1 MRKSAFLLM
10 FAVLL
15 VLVSSGSVSATW
27 WNESYT
33 KKILINCTNLDDNT
47 PIVINGSSG
56 FTIDGKK
63 QIVWTYCSGTG
74 TAVYYNDYSDYVVA
88 NDTTQLPMEVEFGNG
103 TSYNPTQV
111 WDSNYLAVY
120 HMTDT
125 TTSTITDSTSNDY
138 DCTKKGANEPIE
150 STGEIGQAQD
160 FDGSDDYIACGDINE
175 LDTANEITYE
185 TYSKLDDFDTTYPR
199 LICKASG
206 TGDAQR
212 NDILFNSPDRI
223 ELGLGG
229 SRIAIG
235 EAVTTGTWYYTAGT
249 AKMDIGAGSDKL
261 EIFKNGYSIGS
272 DNTLTLAPV
281 DMGTHQVY
289 IGSFDPGV
297 LDTRE
302 WDGLID
308 EVRISDIV
316 RSDSYFNQTYE
327 NIIGTAGYGNL
338 LAEESAPSADA
349 PIITAHTTSPST
361 VYTNTDF
368 KFNMTATD
376 TDNAT
381 FTGWVQFYVNDS
393 ATGSVQTNSMN
404 NNTNTLIGTL
414 ANANFIKGSEL
425 IAEYWAS
432 DGENNSTKANQSTVT
447 VSNTAPVFNPAL
459 ANQNAYSDIEFTY
472 DINATDLDSDTLTYY
487 DNTTLFNINSETG
500 IITDTPTESE
510 KGTYTILITIGD
522 GTDNTTSTFD
532 YTIIDKTPPAIT
544 WIQQPDLNLTV
555 ETNPTY
561 LYNISDTSGVN
572 WTSVIFYHGLNDTY
586 LNSMNWSYRYP
597 ASAKQPDRL
606 RACNRNKSLLLI
618 EDNAIKLYEGDIAS
632 YGGHLYGACLKPVV
646 YSSGSDWVAFNMTFD
661 YHHLME
667 SHIPVDKTALHN
679 EVKTDQ
685 YINIYKSHPAIVQ
698 LETFPTEIN
707 RTVNG
712 TYPLLIYGCNNSVNP
727 YTVDYTS
734 DSNCAFYGTRT
745 DFDTKDRISN
755 QSSYVHFLSGIDE
768 NGKIGGTSLTPSDTM
783 FMYLDS
789 DAPNV
794 AKGFKLYYADDVVP
808 DNTNFNETYYLH
820 TYSPSSWTNRSETPD
835 VQLEVTADEFD
846 IQYYVFACDNNS
858 NCVNFTMQADALGE
872 RPNEAP
878 NAPYLIQPLV
888 NYNITGTYNITW
900 LDGID
905 PEGDPFNITLVLIN
919 HTDSSEYVLTSTIS
933 KGTEYYSWD
942 TTAYIDLDSYQIV
955 IYATDSGGLK
965 SLNDTSE
972 GNFTIDNT
980 APVPSNIGKNDSH
993 IERNDVVKFYAN
1005 WSDNIVGLSHYI
1017 FSWNNSG
1024 SWVNDS
1030 AVELTSW
1037 SNITKTVTAE
1047 RDTFVSWIIYAND
1060 SLNNIGNTGIQNFT
1074 VQNAAPDQPVL
1085 NAPTDGATDQL
1096 LNTTLNITVTD
1107 ADGDLMNVSF
1117 YGVSVSNYIEQEN
1130 ANITSCTGNWDG
1142 THPCGFVSDGDWA
1155 TYGSGAV
1162 GGNPAYLELI
1172 YFKLDN
1178 SFEMIWQIKDYSG
1191 TFNLTIPDS
1200 CFSYNED
1207 NVSFKITSDYDDPFW
1222 VYYDCWDGSW
1232 NRLKSYND
1240 DSWIYEEKVFWIIET
1255 LDIIANTT
1263 DIPSGSDATFDWS
1276 GLDFNTTYEW
1286 YAVVTDGTNTTTTP
1300 TYNFTT
1306 FAFPLSITAGPYP
1319 EDDTGVNTL
1328 PVNFNLTMLAL
1339 EDFNCTL
1346 MINSTE
1352 NATGDYT
1359 AGADVLVSFDESLPD
1374 GYWEYYIT
1382 CEDKVHGTLLN
1393 STTNTIFVDTQNPT
1407 ITINPSNAFTATN
1420 TSTISNY
1427 DSTEFP
1433 LNITFEDE
1441 RDLFAMEIN
1450 ITNSIGHTVF
1460 NRTNTSLSGLTY
1472 NYTEIVDNSDWTAGL
1487 YNIEVI
1493 VSDSHT
1499 SALID
1504 DYKPIKLTDKLIF
1517 DTAEDN
1523 KITIEADDAIS
1534 SDTTKV
1540 YDRYLFEFSY
1550 PKTKT
1555 TDIVYHVKSD
1565 NKIYY
1570 KPDSGYKAHFIIWNP
1585 STKTGNW
1592 VDFEDVA
1599 LKDYTVRKVSDN
1611 DYTVT
1616 FKMPA
1621 EGIETIK
1628 FNSIGGLNVVTEN
1641 YEWFRG
1647 STAQS
1652 YTTPVLTN
1660 TTTSF
1665 YLNVT
1670 NTSSISDINARFFYN
1685 YTEYSVTK
1693 TTSDDYGFK
1702 ATITA
1707 PALTIG
1713 SQVFNF
1719 TWNVSINQTDGTQYN
1734 FSELNNQTVSTA
1746 QINITML
1753 DELNHSLITETLDV
1767 YYVGEGRHYTT
1778 DTGYILIGNLSP
1790 SIPYIEIEN
1799 DNYPRRG
1806 YYITISEN
1814 ITTHLT
1820 AYLLRST
1827 ASTQETTF
1835 TVQDSDLS
1843 RIENAKMT
1851 FYRMV
1856 NMTYVEVG
1864 QVETDYAGQ
1873 AALTLD
1879 TTNKYRIV
1887 IEATDYPIKTLEL
1900 RPLQTTYTITL
1911 QITGAGFENVF
1922 EGIAYTITP
1931 TNRSTNVSQNYTDF
1945 RLDIYSSNSDL
1956 ELFGVRTFD
1965 HDYVCIPA
1973 SCTQNITGSPAGGS
1987 AIVRVKGNTTGT
1999 VKIDVYYKRTDY
2011 PITYLNF
2018 NIFSFVDA
2026 LAAHARSLWASMN
2039 AVKEDYSPIML
2050 ALIAIVGTIMLLG
2063 TAAEI
2068 GIYGLPLIVIAA
2080 FGLIFFALVGFINP
2094 LIVGLSLILG
2104 GIVYFRFS
2112 GGAD

>member
-1 MRKSAFLLM
+1 MNKSAFLLII
-10 FAVLL
+10 AVLL

-27 WNESYT
+27 WNSSWSYRQE
-33 KKILINCTNLDDNT
+33 INITNPGAVKTNYLKGFTLNSSVITYSNFNSTGKDIRFTNSTGDELNYYLYKWNTSGNSYVYVNITNLPASSDTTIYMYFGNDAVESESNSAGFELDYTTASFSYSNAEPYSTWVGENLYDGEWGVNSDAYTTYSNVFNDNGYWQLSFSNNYT
-47 PIVINGSSG
+47 FYEIRLYNLQDGSSQDKS
-56 FTIDGKK
+56 FTYNIKVGETIVSSASENHDG
-63 QIVWTYCSGTG
+63 SGG
-74 TAVYYNDYSDYVVA
+74 DDYENKTWSINHIKGDYVRF
-88 NDTTQLPMEVEFGNG
+88 TKL
-103 TSYNPTQV
+103 TQV
-111 WDSNYLAVY
+111 LDNQVMLGEFLSYGVIA
-120 HMTDT
+120 
-125 TTSTITDSTSNDY
+125 
-138 DCTKKGANEPIE
+138 E
-150 STGEIGQAQD
+150 STPL
-160 FDGSDDYIACGDINE
+160 S
-175 LDTANEITYE
+175 
-185 TYSKLDDFDTTYPR
+185 
-199 LICKASG
+199 
-206 TGDAQR
+206 
-212 NDILFNSPDRI
+212 
-223 ELGLGG
+223 
-229 SRIAIG
+229 
-235 EAVTTGTWYYTAGT
+235 
-249 AKMDIGAGSDKL
+249 
-261 EIFKNGYSIGS
+261 YSIG
-272 DNTLTLAPV
+272 
-281 DMGTHQVY
+281 
-289 IGSFDPGV
+289 
-297 LDTRE
+297 
-302 WDGLID
+302 
-308 EVRISDIV
+308 
-316 RSDSYFNQTYE
+316 
-327 NIIGTAGYGNL
+327 
-338 LAEESAPSADA
+338 AEESAPSAGNT
-349 PIITAHTTSPST
+349 PTVTATATSPTT

-376 TDNAT
+376 NDNAT
-381 FTGWVQFYVNDS
+381 FTGYVQFYVNGTAS
-393 ATGSVQTNSMN
+393 GSEQSTTMN

-414 ANANFIKGSEL
+414 SSSNFGKGATL
-425 IAEYWAS
+425 IAEYWVS

-447 VSNTAPVFNPAL
+447 VSNTAPEFSPAL
-459 ANQNAYSDIEFTY
+459 TNQTAYSGIEFTY

-487 DNTTLFNINSETG
+487 DNTTLFDINSETG

-510 KGTYTILITIGD
+510 TGTYTILITISD

-532 YTIIDKTPPAIT
+532 YTIIDKTPPTIS

-555 ETNPTY
+555 ETNPSY
-561 LYNISDTSGVN
+561 LFNLSDASGVN

-597 ASAKQPDRL
+597 ASTKQPYRL
-606 RACNRNKSLLLI
+606 RACNRNKSIDLI
-618 EDNAIKLYEGDIAS
+618 ENNAIKLYEGDIVS
-632 YGGHLYGACLKPVV
+632 YGGHLYGACSKPVV
-646 YSSGSDWVAFNMTFD
+646 YSSGYDWAAFNMTFD
-661 YHHLME
+661 YHHMME
-667 SHIPVDKTALHN
+667 QHIPVDKTALHN
-679 EVKTDQ
+679 EVKTTQ
-685 YINIYKSHPAIVQ
+685 YINIYKNHPAIVQ

-707 RTVNG
+707 RTVHVDLNIDDKNG
-712 TYPLLIYGCNNSVNP
+712 TYPLLIYGCNSSVNP

-745 DFDTKDRISN
+745 DFDTKDRVSN
-755 QSSYVHFLSGIDE
+755 QSSYVHFYAGINE
-768 NGKIGGTSLTPSDTM
+768 NGKISTTNLTPSDTM

-858 NCVNFTMQADALGE
+858 NCINFTMQADSLGE
-872 RPNEAP
+872 RPNIAP

-888 NYNITGTYNITW
+888 NYNISGTYNITW

-905 PEGDPFNITLVLIN
+905 PEGDDFNITLILIN
-919 HTDSSEYVLTSTIS
+919 HTDDSEYVLTNTVP

-942 TTAYIDLDSYQIV
+942 TTAYTDLSTYQIV
-955 IYATDSGGLK
+955 IYATDSGGLS
-965 SLNDTSE
+965 SLNDTSK

-980 APVPSNIGKNDSH
+980 APVPSNIGKNDSY
-993 IERNDVVKFYAN
+993 IERNDIVKFYAN
-1005 WSDNIVGLSHYI
+1005 WTDNIVGLSHYI

-1037 SNITKTVTAE
+1037 SNITKTVTATK
-1047 RDTFVSWIIYAND
+1047 DTFVSWVIYAND

-1074 VQNAAPDQPVL
+1074 VQNVAPDQPVL

-1117 YGVSVSNYIEQEN
+1117 YSGSSRWCYQETANVS
-1130 ANITSCTGNWDG
+1130 TSCGGLSTGTYYWTGAWTGAENVIDENW
-1142 THPCGFVSDGDWA
+1142 T
-1155 TYGSGAV
+1155 TYGSSSSGYSYV
-1162 GGNPAYLELI
+1162 YINYTKPI
-1172 YFKLDN
+1172 YASNTSLWKLKVYD
-1178 SFEMIWQIKDYSG
+1178 G
-1191 TFNLTIPDS
+1191 TANYTIPS
-1200 CFSYNED
+1200 NCWQQSPLQFRVYSRWN
-1207 NVSFKITSDYDDPFW
+1207 DPTGSSEGA
-1222 VYYDCWDGSW
+1222 CWDGSSWSQLKFLSYGFSQSDYRGVWEEAMWW
-1232 NRLKSYND
+1232 N
-1240 DSWIYEEKVFWIIET
+1240 IT
-1255 LDIIANTT
+1255 TGIIANITN
-1263 DIPSGSDATFDWS
+1263 IASGSDATFDWS
-1276 GLDFNTTYEW
+1276 GLDYNTTYEW
-1286 YAVVTDGTNTTTTP
+1286 YAVIDDGTNTTTTP

-1306 FAFPLSITAGPYP
+1306 FAFPLSITAGAYP
-1319 EDDTGVNTL
+1319 ENDTGVNAL

-1346 MINSTE
+1346 MINNTE
-1352 NATGDYT
+1352 NATGDYG
-1359 AGADVLVSFDESLPD
+1359 AGADVLVSFSESLPD

-1382 CEDKVHGTLLN
+1382 CEDKVYGTLLN
-1393 STTNTIFVDTQNPT
+1393 STTNTIFVDTQSPT

-1420 TSTISNY
+1420 TSTIDNY
-1427 DSTEFP
+1427 KSTEFP

-1450 ITNSIGHTVF
+1450 ITNATGHTVF

-1472 NYTEIVDNSDWTAGL
+1472 DYTEIVNNSNWTAGL

-1499 SALID
+1499 ASKIG
-1504 DYKPIKLTDKLIF
+1504 DYNSIKQKDKLIF
-1517 DTAEDN
+1517 NTKEKN
-1523 KITIEADDAIS
+1523 LVIIEADDAIN
-1534 SDTTKV
+1534 SDAIKK
-1540 YDRYLFEFSY
+1540 YDRYQFEFSY

-1570 KPDSGYKAHFIIWNP
+1570 RPDSSYKAHFIIWNP

-1592 VDFEDVA
+1592 VDFEDVT
-1599 LKDYTVRKVSDN
+1599 LKDYTVQKVSDN
-1611 DYTVT
+1611 YYTVT
-1616 FKMPA
+1616 FKMPE
-1621 EGIETIK
+1621 EGIDKVK

-1647 STAQS
+1647 STSQS

-1660 TTTSF
+1660 VSTSF

-1670 NTSSISDINARFFYN
+1670 NASTISDINARFFYN

-1702 ATITA
+1702 ATITT
-1707 PALTIG
+1707 PSIELG
-1713 SQVFNF
+1713 SQTFNF

-1814 ITTHLT
+1814 ITTYLT

-1835 TVQDSDLS
+1835 TIQASDLS
-1843 RIENAKMT
+1843 RIEGARMT
-1851 FYRMV
+1851 FYRMI

-1879 TTNKYRIV
+1879 TKNKYRIV
-1887 IEATDYPIKTLEL
+1887 VEADGYPIKTLDL

-1911 QITGAGFENVF
+1911 QVTGAGFENVF

-1931 TNRSTNVSQNYTDF
+1931 TNRSTNVSQDYTDF

-1965 HDYVCIPA
+1965 HGYVCIPA
-1973 SCTQNITGSPAGGS
+1973 SCEQNITGSPAGGS

-1999 VKIDVYYKRTDY
+1999 VKIDVYYKRIGY

-2018 NIFSFVDA
+2018 NIYSFIEA
-2026 LAAHARSLWASMN
+2026 LKAHASSLWESM
-2039 AVKEDYSPIML
+2039 KEIKDDYSPIML
-2050 ALIAIVGTIMLLG
+2050 ALISIVGTIMLLG

-2080 FGLIFFALVGFINP
+2080 FGLIFFAIVGFINP
-2094 LIVGLSLILG
+2094 FIVGLSLILG